1 MDVDWGDGDLEA
13 GTEAEQ
19 KAAGVQLP
27 HLKQIV
33 IHHVIG
39 EYHTNNTVLCGT
51 VETG

>member
-33 IHHVIG
+33 ITSSANITQ
-39 EYHTNNTVLCGT
+39 YNTVLCGT